1 MIAEVTMARAPLFGD
16 TPGEANPR
24 PFLGGRHPYDSS
36 WILALSGWRRYTI
49 DADRQFPPG
58 SIRQILPGWA
68 KMLVLPPFTLA
79 DLGPRG
85 CDCGPLSY
93 HRALMVTH
101 QGCPQTPGGRIRALG
116 FARMGARGRRRG
128 PIPAMC
134 QYQGS
139 PVSVLFE
146 FTNAPSRLD
155 HGFNLAFPE
164 QVNRSATRQV
174 GGGIH

>member
-1 MIAEVTMARAPLFGD
+1 
-16 TPGEANPR
+16 
-24 PFLGGRHPYDSS
+24 
-36 WILALSGWRRYTI
+36 
-49 DADRQFPPG
+49 
-58 SIRQILPGWA
+58 
-68 KMLVLPPFTLA
+68 
-79 DLGPRG
+79 
-85 CDCGPLSY
+85 
-93 HRALMVTH
+93 MVTH